1 MRGSIEDMI
10 SAMQTRIDELEGGVA
25 AATDIK
31 AADLDNDDEYL
42 ERLCVEVENLVTQ
55 QYDADVYIDDSSVP
69 EGIVVQFGDGFEF
82 SFPISDIEANWDD
95 LKNDADII
103 AQDAIEAYEDSME

>member
-31 AADLDNDDEYL
+31 AADLDDDSEYL
-42 ERLCVEVENLVTQ
+42 ESLCVEVENFVRQ

-69 EGIVVQFGDGFEF
+69 EGIVVQFADGFEF
-82 SFPISDIEANWDD
+82 SFPSADIVANWDD
-95 LKNDADII
+95 LKTDADII